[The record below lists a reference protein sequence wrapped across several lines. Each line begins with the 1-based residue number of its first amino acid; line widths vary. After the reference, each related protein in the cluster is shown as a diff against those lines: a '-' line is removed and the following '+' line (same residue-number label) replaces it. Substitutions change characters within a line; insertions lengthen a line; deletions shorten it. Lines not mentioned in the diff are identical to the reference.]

1 MTMSRDDIHKA
12 LDNIK
17 SYKPNKV
24 EPCILGVHM
33 EGPFINPIKTG
44 AQDSRYIMDA
54 NIELIDEY
62 MDIIR
67 MITIAPEVSKNLDFI
82 SYMSKN
88 HPEIVLS
95 IGHSNATYEESI
107 KSFKCGISHATHM
120 FNAMPSYHHREV
132 GVIGAVLDDDSVS
145 CDVIADTIHTHH
157 TTLNLLYRQ
166 KKSNLMLITDSM
178 RAGCIKDGVYD
189 LGGQDVYVKDGKATL
204 SSGVLAGSVLKLN
217 EAVSNML
224 RYTNVSIQEVISMV
238 TYLPAKKLDINK
250 GSLDIGYDA
259 DIVIFDKSIDIYMSI
274 ISGQIA
280 YKKE

>member
-1 MTMSRDDIHKA
+1 
-12 LDNIK
+12 
-17 SYKPNKV
+17 
-24 EPCILGVHM
+24 
-33 EGPFINPIKTG
+33 
-44 AQDSRYIMDA
+44 
-54 NIELIDEY
+54 
-62 MDIIR
+62 
-67 MITIAPEVSKNLDFI
+67 
-82 SYMSKN
+82 MSKN

-157 TTLNLLYRQ
+157 TTLSLLYRQ

-189 LGGQDVYVKDGKATL
+189 LGGQAVYVKDGKATL
-204 SSGVLAGSVLKLN
+204 PSGVLAGSVLKLN
-217 EAVSNML
+217 QAVSNML
-224 RYTNVSIQEVISMV
+224 KYSNASIQEVIAMV
-238 TYLPAKKLDINK
+238 TELPAKKLGINK
-250 GSLDIGYDA
+250 GLLEIGYDT
-259 DIVIFDKSIDIYMSI
+259 DIVIFDTDIDIKLSI
-274 ISGQIA
+274 ISGKVA